1 MLCFKLM
8 GLRRMKAWQDL
19 TCAVAKQRRGR
30 GKAKRTHEDVA
41 ILKVQL
47 CERAHKDNMGKTR
60 TWAKGQ

>member
-1 MLCFKLM
+1 
-8 GLRRMKAWQDL
+8 MKAWQDL